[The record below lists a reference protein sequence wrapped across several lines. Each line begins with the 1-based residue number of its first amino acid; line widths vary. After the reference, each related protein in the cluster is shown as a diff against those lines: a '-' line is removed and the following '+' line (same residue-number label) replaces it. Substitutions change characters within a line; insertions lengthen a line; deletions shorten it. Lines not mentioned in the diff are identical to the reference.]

1 MFIELNKLI
10 SILKILGDIQYQ
22 FKKKRK
28 DNVQKEQVNN
38 WRNLLNIAVVKDK
51 DYILLKGRLAVL

>member
-10 SILKILGDIQYQ
+10 FILKILGDIQYQ

-28 DNVQKEQVNN
+28 DNAQKEQVNN
-38 WRNLLNIAVVKDK
+38 
-51 DYILLKGRLAVL
+51 